1 MRYIILLAITLAMLS
16 GCAQK
21 GKEASSST
29 DTSTTT
35 PTAAPSAAQSPAP
48 PPPDEGWPR
57 TFVNGGTTSKIYQP
71 QLESWDGF
79 TLKGTAAVEVDQTG
93 AEPVFGVVHLTART
107 TVDYSTRTV
116 KLDEVKLTKAS
127 FPSAPQKQQEF
138 LGILMEAVANQVSS
152 ISLDRLEADLA
163 IVQKQTAVSA
173 TPLVNSPPAI
183 IFSVQPAVLVY
194 IYGQPHY
201 APVKNTTLERVI
213 NTRAL
218 ILKDVKGIYY
228 LHLYNG
234 YVQSTGV
241 YGPWSFG
248 AQAPAGASAAEAE
261 ARAAGPLDLLEGPKN
276 PTTGERPVLSDG
288 LPLIYVAIKPTEL
301 IVTQG
306 APDYA
311 QIEGTQLLYA
321 KNTDADVFRY
331 MLNDNL
337 YVLISGRWFT
347 AASEYGPW
355 QFVPGTKLPED
366 FKNIPDSS
374 PKAVV
379 KVSVPGT
386 PQAKEAAI
394 ANSIPH
400 TAWVNR
406 TTQTTIPIDG
416 APKVEPISGTPLS
429 YVVNSEAPIIKVDNK
444 TWYACQT
451 GVWFIATAPTGPW
464 TPAASVPVVIYSIPP
479 SSPIYY
485 VTFVRVYGA
494 SPQYVYVGYT
504 PGYYG
509 TVITPGGVVVYGTGY
524 YYSPWVGATVF
535 YAPPMTYGVLA
546 VPYYSPAVGFAFGF
560 AMGAAL
566 APHPYYWGPA
576 YYGPHYGPATVG
588 VGVYGRWGNDVYS
601 GARSVYAGPGGAEA
615 RSSGTYVNERTG
627 QEGAVQGG
635 RNYDAATGTSQAGAA
650 RETYNPNTGVSSR
663 EAAGGSYNRETGD
676 YAYGSSREATGP
688 GGEQVSSERAT
699 VGGLGGSTSAAA
711 GTVTNTRTGQSTN
724 YTINNG
730 NLYKNSGS
738 GWEKQSGGGW
748 QSADA
753 GTSSA
758 LDRQQSFQNAGD
770 SRASSFGGG
779 GGGFGGFGG
788 DGGGGFGGG
797 GGGGGGLGNFG
808 GGGGGGGG
816 GLGGF
821 GGGGDG
827 GFGGGGGGSFSDRFG
842 GGGFRGFG
850 GGGGFRR

>member
-1 MRYIILLAITLAMLS
+1 MRNRIIVAIAIAVLS
-16 GCAQK
+16 GCAHK
-21 GKEASSST
+21 GKEASSSPT
-29 DTSTTT
+29 DTSIGTQ
-35 PTAAPSAAQSPAP
+35 PSSSTAATTAAQPPAP
-48 PPPDEGWPR
+48 PPDTGWPR
-57 TFVNGGTTSKIYQP
+57 TFVNSGATSKIYQP

-79 TLKGTAAVEVDQTG
+79 ALKGTAAVEVDQTG
-93 AEPVFGVVHLTART
+93 AEPVFGVIHLTART

-116 KLDEVKLTKAS
+116 KLDEVKVTNAS
-127 FPSAPQKQQEF
+127 FPSAPQKRAEF
-138 LGILMEAVANQVSS
+138 VGILMEAVANQVSS
-152 ISLDRLEADLA
+152 ISLDRLEADVA

-173 TPLVNSPPAI
+173 TPLVNSPPTI

-218 ILKDVKGIYY
+218 MLKDAAGIYY

-241 YGPWSFG
+241 YGPWSTA
-248 AQAPAGASAAEAE
+248 AQAPTGASTAEAE

-276 PTTGERPVLSDG
+276 PTTGERPALSG
-288 LPLIYVAIKPTEL
+288 ELPLIYVAITPTEL

-306 APDYA
+306 SPDYS
-311 QIEGTQLLYA
+311 QIEGTQLLYV
-321 KNTDADVFRY
+321 KNTNADVFRY

-355 QFVPGTKLPED
+355 QFVPGAKLPAD

-416 APKVEPISGTPLS
+416 PPKVVPISGTPLS
-429 YVVNSEAPIIKVDNK
+429 YVANSEAPIIKVDSK

-451 GVWFIATAPTGPW
+451 GVWFVATAPTGPW
-464 TPAASVPVVIYSIPP
+464 TTAASVPVVIYSIPP

-509 TVITPGGVVVYGTGY
+509 TVIAPGGVVVYGTGY
-524 YYSPWVGATVF
+524 YYDPWVGTTVF
-535 YAPPMTYGVLA
+535 YAPPMTYGVAA

-576 YYGPHYGPATVG
+576 YYGPHYGGAT

-601 GARSVYAGPGGAEA
+601 GTRSVYAGPGGAAA

-650 RETYNPNTGVSSR
+650 RETYNPNTGVSSK

-676 YAYGSSREATGP
+676 YSYGSSREATGA
-688 GGEQVSSERAT
+688 GGEQVSTEHGTA
-699 VGGLGGSTSAAA
+699 GGPSGSTSASAA
-711 GTVTNTRTGQSTN
+711 TVTNTHTGQSTS
-724 YTINNG
+724 YATSNG
-730 NLYKNSGS
+730 NVYKNSGS

-748 QSADA
+748 QSASA
-753 GTSSA
+753 GDSSS
-758 LDRQQSFQNAGD
+758 LDRQQSYQNAGD
-770 SRASSFGGG
+770 DRASSYGGG

-788 DGGGGFGGG
+788 GGEGGGGFGGG
-797 GGGGGGLGNFG
+797 GD
-808 GGGGGGGG
+808 GGG

-821 GGGGDG
+821 GGGG
-827 GFGGGGGGSFSDRFG
+827 GGGGSFSDHFG
-842 GGGFRGFG
+842 GGGFRGG